1 MVLAQ
6 RGVRVYSGVVDWGLN
21 FLSVIFLM
29 LDPGWPF
36 SQQALAMLRK
46 RVHVFATTDAMA
58 DAIASYDPGS
68 AVSLR
73 DDLFYSMYVNRG
85 SPQHGLDAALLR
97 SDVRRPFLQQQ
108 PQE

>member
-6 RGVRVYSGVVDWGLN
+6 CGVRVYSGVVDWGLN
-21 FLSVIFLM
+21 FLSVFFLM
-29 LDPGWPF
+29 LDPGWLY

-73 DDLFYSMYVNRG
+73 DDSFYSMYVNRG

-97 SDVRRPFLQQQ
+97 SDVRRPFLQLQ